1 MPRYIRQASEWTG
14 YGPDQQLDLTDQN
27 TLLNVT
33 RAILR
38 KENVKN
44 ASIPQSVV
52 TEGVNMALNNQNN
65 YKIAPETMP
74 AGQRGGKIDI
84 SDANINVNLQY
95 PDGRTQ
101 TQSVPVKSSFT
112 QPRSFA
118 SR

>member
-1 MPRYIRQASEWTG
+1 
-14 YGPDQQLDLTDQN
+14 
-27 TLLNVT
+27 
-33 RAILR
+33 
-38 KENVKN
+38 
-44 ASIPQSVV
+44 
-52 TEGVNMALNNQNN
+52 MALNNQNN

-74 AGQRGGKIDI
+74 AGQRREKSDI

-112 QPRSFA
+112 QLRSFA

>member
-1 MPRYIRQASEWTG
+1 
-14 YGPDQQLDLTDQN
+14 
-27 TLLNVT
+27 VT

-74 AGQRGGKIDI
+74 GPTRRKIDI

-101 TQSVPVKSSFT
+101 TK
-112 QPRSFA
+112 A